1 MENVGRTCLIK
12 RENQS
17 KDSNSEMNSAM
28 TRSNFQNLW
37 TEPRT
42 QHSIISTMEAEL
54 WGSNHTEGKSHHHL
68 NWRQIEGEARV
79 AVPPLGA
86 HARQPLPDPR
96 RRPRHDLRCT
106 DERARSSNSSS
117 SSTKPWWA
125 SALPRAT
132 IRAWRQPNRR
142 REVVLVVEYPKT
154 SGGRRPLPRR
164 ARSRRAGGRRR
175 MSPRS
180 RPSTSPHKLLARAGR
195 LSSRNPLPPPLPS
208 SLPTRR
214 DPRDCGDPWG
224 RTDGGAPPTARSH
237 GRIPR
242 TQERK
247 GKKREKEIAP
257 LLIRQARAARRARRL
272 LQLQELLRFARVRQL
287 VWLPLPPR
295 LASPRLAFRFG
306 ANKWTARVAAAAAC
320 FASIRRSLSSP
331 LFFSFFFFLLFDL
344 GHMRFNWED
353 GISVQRCRS
362 AWFRPDVAD

>member
-1 MENVGRTCLIK
+1 MLPDDHCL
-12 RENQS
+12 NY
-17 KDSNSEMNSAM
+17 
-28 TRSNFQNLW
+28 
-37 TEPRT
+37 
-42 QHSIISTMEAEL
+42 
-54 WGSNHTEGKSHHHL
+54 HTELLTGSVTSV
-68 NWRQIEGEARV
+68 GT
-79 AVPPLGA
+79 
-86 HARQPLPDPR
+86 LPE
-96 RRPRHDLRCT
+96 L
-106 DERARSSNSSS
+106 
-117 SSTKPWWA
+117 A
-125 SALPRAT
+125 S
-132 IRAWRQPNRR
+132 NRR
-142 REVVLVVEYPKT
+142 RGARRCPSSGRTRKTAPSRSTPSTPSRPPPKT

-306 ANKWTARVAAAAAC
+306 ANK
-320 FASIRRSLSSP
+320 
-331 LFFSFFFFLLFDL
+331 
-344 GHMRFNWED
+344 
-353 GISVQRCRS
+353 
-362 AWFRPDVAD
+362 